1 MKEDNDNLEK
11 EIKKEKRDTNQNKDE
26 ELKGNQ
32 FLIYLC
38 NFMDPINTPL
48 SFGPKLIKF
57 NWIINT
63 QKTGTII
70 IMSLLMYYYQNYSKG
85 AWLYL
90 SLHGTYGLLWFL
102 KDMVFPD
109 KSFQQKLAI
118 FPSFLVSL
126 FLLSYWLMGFQ
137 VMIGIGDQSP
147 SGKKIF
153 GCFFLF
159 SIGNILMICSDLQ
172 KFIQLKYKK
181 GLINDLFLANNR
193 NTNYFGEILVYL
205 TFAIACGRK
214 EGYIMLIIEWIF
226 FFGSRIHMKDLRLA
240 RKHGFEKYKQN
251 SYIILFKFF
260 QSHFLNLIAYSLII
274 LGIYAFIYLL

>member
-1 MKEDNDNLEK
+1 MKEDNLS
-11 EIKKEKRDTNQNKDE
+11 IKKDGQKEEIIETNE
-26 ELKGNQ
+26 ELKGNK
-32 FLIYLC
+32 FLIFLC
-38 NFMDPINTPL
+38 NLMDPINSPL

-57 NWIINT
+57 NWIINA

-70 IMSLLMYYYQNYSKG
+70 VMSLLMFYYKNYSKG

-109 KSFQQKLAI
+109 KSFQHKLTI
-118 FPSFLVSL
+118 LPSILVSI
-126 FLLSYWLMGFQ
+126 FLLSYWLMGFE
-137 VMIGIGDQSP
+137 VMSGIGDQTP

-159 SIGNILMICSDLQ
+159 SLGNI
-172 KFIQLKYKK
+172 
-181 GLINDLFLANNR
+181 NR

-214 EGYIMLIIEWIF
+214 EGYIMLIVEWII
-226 FFGSRIHMKDLRLA
+226 FFGSRIYMKDLRLA

-260 QSHFLNLIAYSLII
+260 DSHLANFILYLLII
-274 LGIYAFIYLL
+274 ICIYVFIYIL

>member
-1 MKEDNDNLEK
+1 MRKENLSKKLKDKNEEIVESKED
-11 EIKKEKRDTNQNKDE
+11 
-26 ELKGNQ
+26 LKGNKI
-32 FLIYLC
+32 LIFLC
-38 NFMDPINTPL
+38 NLMDPINTPL
-48 SFGPKLIKF
+48 SFGPKFIKF
-57 NWIINT
+57 NWIINA

-70 IMSLLMYYYQNYSKG
+70 VMSLLMYYYQNYSKG

-109 KSFQQKLAI
+109 KSFQHKLAI
-118 FPSFLVSL
+118 LPSILVSL
-126 FLLSYWLMGFQ
+126 FLLSYWLMGFE
-137 VMIGIGDQSP
+137 VMSGVGDQSP

-159 SIGNILMICSDLQ
+159 SIGNILMICTDLQ
-172 KFIQLKYKK
+172 KFITLQYKK
-181 GLINDLFLANNR
+181 GLIDDLFMKNNR

-214 EGYIMLIIEWIF
+214 EGYIMLIIEWII
-226 FFGSRIHMKDLRLA
+226 FFGSRIYMKDLRLA

-260 QSHFLNLIAYSLII
+260 DRKYT
-274 LGIYAFIYLL
+274 YDMY

>member
-1 MKEDNDNLEK
+1 MKKDNFSEK
-11 EIKKEKRDTNQNKDE
+11 QNQPKEEQ
-26 ELKGNQ
+26 ELKGNKY
-32 FLIYLC
+32 LIFLC
-38 NFMDPINTPL
+38 NLIDPVNSPL

-57 NWIINT
+57 NWIINA

-70 IMSLLMYYYQNYSKG
+70 VMSFLMYYFQNYSTG
-85 AWLYL
+85 AWFYL
-90 SLHGTYGLLWFL
+90 SLHGTYGLIWFL

-118 FPSFLVSL
+118 IPSILVTI
-126 FLLSYWLMGFQ
+126 FLLSYWLMGFEI
-137 VMIGIGDQSP
+137 MYGIGDQSP
-147 SGKKIF
+147 SQKKIF

-159 SIGNILMICSDLQ
+159 SIGNILMICTDFQ
-172 KFIQLKYKK
+172 KFLELKYKK
-181 GLINDLFLANNR
+181 GLIDDLFLKNNR

-214 EGYIMLIIEWIF
+214 EGYIMLIIEWIV
-226 FFGSRIHMKDLRLA
+226 FFGSRIYIKDLRLE

-260 QSHFLNLIAYSLII
+260 DSHFLNFVLYLLII
-274 LGIYAFIYLL
+274 LGIYSFIYLI